1 MAIRGITFP
10 KQTVTSNDDAHINQ
24 ILLAGRKGKTK
35 GCNMTFGKDD
45 IYISEGYFFA
55 ANRLIQIPS
64 TETIATPVIATGTT
78 YCRVVFELDMRKIN
92 TNLEFNQGYFKVLSS
107 TLNYPDVMQEDIENG
122 GNVYQL
128 PFAKFVK
135 TVNGIANFVSELET
149 IGFADRSKTIYVDY
163 RGNDEI
169 ADGSTTHPFKSI
181 QAAINSIP
189 KFLAGHTITIDVGF
203 GVYNERLLLENF
215 VGGKIIFGNPGNVF
229 TIIGGIDID
238 NCSCVESNIYQI
250 ERNTESSRPL
260 FVAKNGSNVFIYSD
274 MVIDGIDAGTTGMI
288 VENNSHV
295 VANNNMKLTAN
306 NCGGI
311 ASANTNS
318 FISFDIIEG
327 SENIVGVQ
335 ASRGAIVSYKTNTA
349 STMWGNNATSGG
361 LILTGSN
368 STNLSGATLDL

>member
-64 TETIATPVIATGTT
+64 TETIATPVVATGTT

-92 TNLEFNQGYFKVLSS
+92 TNLEFNQGYFKVLTS
-107 TLNYPDVMQEDIENG
+107 TLNYPDIVQEDIENG

-135 TVNGIANFVSELET
+135 TVSGIANFVSELET

-163 RGNDEI
+163 RGSDEI
-169 ADGSTTHPFKSI
+169 ADGSTTHPFKTI
-181 QAAINSIP
+181 KAAINSIP
-189 KFLAGHTITIDVGF
+189 KFLAGHTITIDIAF
-203 GVYNERLLLENF
+203 GTYSERVLLENF
-215 VGGKIIFGNPGNVF
+215 TGGKIIVGSYGNVF
-229 TIIGGIDID
+229 IIQGIDVD

-250 ERNTESSRPL
+250 ERDPNSSKPL
-260 FVAKNGSNVFIYSD
+260 FSVKNGSNVLIGSNLILEGTN
-274 MVIDGIDAGTTGMI
+274 MGVAGFM

-295 VANNNMKLTAN
+295 TANNNIKVTAN
-306 NCGGI
+306 NCAGI
-311 ASANTNS
+311 ASTNKNS
-318 FISFDIIEG
+318 FASF
-327 SENIVGVQ
+327 ENIDGSDNMVGLV
-335 ASRGAIVSYKTNTA
+335 ATRGGIITYKSNTA
-349 STMWGNNATSGG
+349 STMWGNSADTGG

-368 STNLSGATLDL
+368 STNLSGATLDF

>member
-24 ILLAGRKGKTK
+24 ILLAGKKGKTK

-107 TLNYPDVMQEDIENG
+107 TLNYPDVVQEDIENG

-149 IGFADRSKTIYVDY
+149 IGFADSNKTIYVDY
-163 RGNDEI
+163 RGSDEN
-169 ADGSTTHPFKSI
+169 ADGSTTHPFKTI

-189 KFLAGHTITIDVGF
+189 KFLAGHTITIDIGF
-203 GVYNERLLLENF
+203 GVYNERVLLENF

-288 VENNSHV
+288 IENNSHV